1 MADIKRNST
10 TGEPPAT
17 QTVKEGTVE
26 RRIVPG
32 ATPKPKSMQVHFGNV
47 DALKLRLL
55 DDIAQ
60 GIRTL
65 CHLLD
70 PDGKKRA
77 ELLNA
82 YKQDDQDG
90 EGNG

>member
-1 MADIKRNST
+1 MADIKRNNS
-10 TGEPPAT
+10 TGETPAT

-55 DDIAQ
+55 DEINQ

-65 CHLLD
+65 IHIAD

-77 ELLNA
+77 DLLNA
-82 YKQDDQDG
+82 FQKDEELG
-90 EGNG
+90 AE